1 MIKIR
6 SKIMKKSVL
15 ILLIVIIL
23 IVLGLVFI
31 SDGNLSIG
39 ELLILLIVLIV
50 GVFISDKIG
59 E

>member
-1 MIKIR
+1 
-6 SKIMKKSVL
+6 MKKSVL